1 MVLMFAAGVIGILLV
16 LIYSGPETPAVIIDI
31 IGGVVIVFGALN
43 AAVAI
48 FKLKPVTLGLLLGS
62 FLIILLILLLHG
74 PQTFLSF
81 FKGFRHL
88 GVNISPLGYILLAYV
103 WSVFLSSFRPNTTS
117 QAHRLLL
124 FLI

>member
-16 LIYSGPETPAVIIDI
+16 LIYSGSETPAVILDI

-103 WSVFLSSFRPNTTS
+103 WSVFLSSFRPNTTY